1 MEQTPIIIAIPQEEE
16 QIFCEEKGAVSSY
29 RLGKPISIGGEGI
42 IYHAT
47 GGRVYKIYK
56 QNRLT
61 EYSVSK
67 LRAMINEAPI
77 LDDNICWPQGLVLEP
92 SEKRVPVG
100 CIMRRIDTH
109 DNDVHTLDAFVN
121 SIHYLSTEWKWD
133 RTHLVRL
140 CTKIIETFRC
150 LHKNEIL
157 MGDVNLSNILVR
169 KNCDVYFI
177 DTDSYQFKDFLC
189 LVGVPEFV
197 SPRIHRLE
205 KSFNEIRRTIDDE
218 NFAIACLV
226 FKILFLGSSPLPQ
239 GNIGDISDL
248 LNHNFKFT
256 SDSAI
261 PHQDNLIWLNLTKR
275 IREAF
280 INVFTKEIYPSDD
293 EWIDMLK
300 ELFSCMRSNFLSSE
314 IYPSHAI
321 DTKDFGKIKFQQAF
335 CENCG
340 SQYEICPGSTEKLCS
355 TCQGLRYDNQRRIVK
370 VRCKECGKV
379 FTVNPWDTREIDTDD
394 ILCPDC
400 DENTNIDKKDTASAK
415 KLENIFNKII
425 KNLDAKET
433 EELI

>member
-1 MEQTPIIIAIPQEEE
+1 MEQTPIMIAIPQENEK
-16 QIFCEEKGAVSSY
+16 IFCEVNGAISSY
-29 RLGKPISIGGEGI
+29 TLDKPISIGGEGI
-42 IYHAT
+42 IYNAT
-47 GGRVYKIYK
+47 GGKVYKIYK

-61 EYSVSK
+61 EYSISK
-67 LRAMINEAPI
+67 LKAMINEAPT

-92 SEKRVPVG
+92 SEKRVVVG
-100 CIMRRIDTH
+100 CIMPRIDTH
-109 DNDVHTLDAFVN
+109 ANDVHTLDAFVN
-121 SIHYLSTEWKWD
+121 SIHYLSREWNWD
-133 RTHLVRL
+133 RGHLVRL

-150 LHKNEIL
+150 LHKNDIL

-189 LVGVPEFV
+189 LVGIPEFV

-205 KSFNEIRRTIDDE
+205 KSFDEIRRTIDDE

-248 LNHNFKFT
+248 LNHKFKFT
-256 SDSAI
+256 CNTPVS
-261 PHQDNLIWLNLTKR
+261 HQDNLIWLNLTER
-275 IREAF
+275 MREAF

-300 ELFSCMRSNFLSSE
+300 ELFSYMCSNFLSNE
-314 IYPSHAI
+314 IYPSQAI
-321 DTKDFGKIKFQQAF
+321 DSKDFGKIKFQKAL

-340 SQYEICPGSTEKLCS
+340 SQYEIYPGSTEKLCS
-355 TCQGLRYDNQRRIVK
+355 ACQGIRYDNQRRIVK

-379 FTVNPWDTREIDTDD
+379 FTVNPWDTREIDTED

-400 DENTNIDKKDTASAK
+400 DENSNLDKNDTVSDK
-415 KLENIFNKII
+415 KLEEIFNKII
-425 KNLDAKET
+425 KNLDAKDT
-433 EELI
+433 EGMI